1 MFDLLL
7 NLIAEGVAWFF
18 ILIILLVDIGACI
31 TLLFLERRNPQVV
44 AGWLL
49 LILFL
54 PIVGFVVY
62 LFFGRHLYGEHIFS
76 KIIKIGLC
84 DSDLIWKW
92 HCIRYIGTPFTQ
104 ESIQYD
110 YIPNFE
116 LPLTKTY
123 ESGGRVVEQHNF
135 PFKI

>member
-76 KIIKIGLC
+76 KKIAA
-84 DSDLIWKW
+84 D
-92 HCIRYIGTPFTQ
+92 
-104 ESIQYD
+104 ESIAGVARDQY
-110 YIPNFE
+110 
-116 LPLTKTY
+116 
-123 ESGGRVVEQHNF
+123 R
-135 PFKI
+135 KILKKNVTQPRRSNDSTALWRFSSTRTRRLLGQQCG

>member
-31 TLLFLERRNPQVV
+31 TLLFLERRKPQVV

-76 KIIKIGLC
+76 K
-84 DSDLIWKW
+84 
-92 HCIRYIGTPFTQ
+92 
-104 ESIQYD
+104 
-110 YIPNFE
+110 
-116 LPLTKTY
+116 KTA
-123 ESGGRVVEQHNF
+123 G
-135 PFKI
+135 

>member
-76 KIIKIGLC
+76 KKTAADEGIAGVARDQYRKILKKNVTLPQR
-84 DSDLIWKW
+84 SNDLTALWRFSSTRTRRLLGQQ
-92 HCIRYIGTPFTQ
+92 CG
-104 ESIQYD
+104 
-110 YIPNFE
+110 
-116 LPLTKTY
+116 
-123 ESGGRVVEQHNF
+123 
-135 PFKI
+135 